1 MLMLRRLFSAQA
13 ILPETIDYTRINDIY
28 DRFGPTP
35 RLCIDYLFDVAMLVE
50 HERKVNKMVSNVTA
64 AQLEQLFK
72 DAASLDMDAV
82 SHKICLISREQRDDM
97 HSDVVVAPITSF
109 IRSIP
114 VKEVRSLER
123 AEQIRLYKR
132 FAKVPDSRR

>member
-1 MLMLRRLFSAQA
+1 
-13 ILPETIDYTRINDIY
+13 
-28 DRFGPTP
+28 
-35 RLCIDYLFDVAMLVE
+35 
-50 HERKVNKMVSNVTA
+50 
-64 AQLEQLFK
+64 
-72 DAASLDMDAV
+72 MDAV

-109 IRSIP
+109 IRSIL
-114 VKEVRSLER
+114 VKQVRSLER